1 MDTESFIVYIKAHD
15 TYKNITEDIET
26 RSDTSNYELDRL
38 LHKGKNRKVIGLM
51 KDKLGG
57 RIMNKIC

>member
-15 TYKNITEDIET
+15 TYKNTTEDIET

-57 RIMNKIC
+57 KIMNKIC

>member
-15 TYKNITEDIET
+15 TYKNITEDTET

-57 RIMNKIC
+57 KIMNKIC

>member
-1 MDTESFIVYIKAHD
+1 MYIKAHD
-15 TYKNITEDIET
+15 TYKNTTEDIET

-57 RIMNKIC
+57 KIMNKIC

>member
-1 MDTESFIVYIKAHD
+1 MYIKAHD
-15 TYKNITEDIET
+15 TCKNITEDIET

-51 KDKLGG
+51 KDELGG
-57 RIMNKIC
+57 KIINKIC